1 MRNNGIREDGHP
13 YSYKND
19 NALIS
24 DLPQE
29 EQDKAIEWVG
39 KYCREAKA
47 LNRNHT
53 SYGLKDILAAYT
65 GYYITNNQF
74 KDLMLLCGYRPK
86 NENEQNWEFFIR
98 EAPIKQAQRDGE
110 KARSDRRQQ

>member
-1 MRNNGIREDGHP
+1 MKSNGIREDGHP

-19 NALIS
+19 NALFS
-24 DLPQE
+24 DIPQE
-29 EQDKAIEWVG
+29 EQDKAIQWVW

-47 LNRNHT
+47 LNRHHT

-86 NENEQNWEFFIR
+86 NEEEQNWEFYIR
-98 EAPIKQAQRDGE
+98 EAPIKQAIEDGK
-110 KARSDRRQQ
+110 KARSEREHR